1 MWLFTGIK
9 MVEHKAILQIGNDL
23 EVGLTADGQLTLVT
37 MTDWIFLDSQ
47 QTKELIK
54 FLQTHNA

>member
-1 MWLFTGIK
+1 
-9 MVEHKAILQIGNDL
+9 MVEHKAILQIGSDL

-37 MTDWIFLDSQ
+37 MTDWIFLDSE